1 MNLQEILSLVIIAI
15 GFAVVY
21 SAKVTVKKFR
31 LAEKQKC
38 VNANQMSEEEV
49 QNYKHNKAVF
59 NIKLI
64 GLIISIPGLILFI
77 ISSNR

>member
-21 SAKVTVKKFR
+21 SAKLIVKKFQ
-31 LAEKQKC
+31 LVEKQKC
-38 VNANQMSEEEV
+38 VNASQMSEEEI
-49 QNYKHNKAVF
+49 QSYKLNKAVF
-59 NIKLI
+59 NIKLM

-77 ISSNR
+77 ISFR

>member
-21 SAKVTVKKFR
+21 SAKLIVKKFQ

-38 VNANQMSEEEV
+38 VNASQMSEEEI
-49 QNYKHNKAVF
+49 QSYKLNKAVF
-59 NIKLI
+59 NIKLM

-77 ISSNR
+77 ISFR